1 MAFVLDSSI
10 ALAWVL
16 PDEQFAEVDAIAERL
31 ERESAL
37 VPVIWPL
44 EICNAL
50 LMAQRR
56 SRITTKQVSTAL
68 EALAGLAIEVD
79 VDASMAAAGRGL
91 ALAQSL
97 NLTVYDAMYLELAA
111 RRSCALASMDKR
123 LRAACRAARISLL

>member
-1 MAFVLDSSI
+1 VLYSSI

-16 PDEQFAEVDAIAERL
+16 PDEQFAEVDSIAERL

-123 LRAACRAARISLL
+123 LREACRAARISLL